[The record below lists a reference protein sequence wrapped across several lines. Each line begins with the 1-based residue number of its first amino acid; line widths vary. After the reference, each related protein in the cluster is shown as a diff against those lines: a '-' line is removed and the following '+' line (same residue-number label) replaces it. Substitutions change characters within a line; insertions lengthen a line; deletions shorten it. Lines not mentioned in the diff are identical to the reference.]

1 MSRGKSLGK
10 SKRSIRIMAFDA
22 IMAALGVLL
31 MLFLRF
37 PLLPTAA
44 PWLIYDLG
52 DLAAILAGL
61 IAGPIHAIIVLLII
75 CIVQM
80 ATPNASGFWGFVM
93 HFVASGIMVIVPALI
108 WQRKQNR
115 SSLIF
120 GLVGGALA
128 LIIIMI
134 PLNIIITPIFTGA
147 SVEAVLKM
155 IMPIIVPFNLIKG
168 LLNTVFSYLI
178 FAALLRAG
186 KGKLKDW
193 RV

>member
-10 SKRSIRIMAFDA
+10 SKRSTRIMAFDA

-37 PLLPTAA
+37 PLLPVAA

-61 IAGPIHAIIVLLII
+61 IAAPVHAIIVLLII

-93 HFVASGIMVIVPALI
+93 HFVASGVMVIVPALV
-108 WQRKQNR
+108 WQRKKNR
-115 SSLIF
+115 SSLIL
-120 GLVGGALA
+120 GLVGGVIA

-147 SVEAVLKM
+147 SVEAVLEM

-186 KGKLKDW
+186 DAKVKSW